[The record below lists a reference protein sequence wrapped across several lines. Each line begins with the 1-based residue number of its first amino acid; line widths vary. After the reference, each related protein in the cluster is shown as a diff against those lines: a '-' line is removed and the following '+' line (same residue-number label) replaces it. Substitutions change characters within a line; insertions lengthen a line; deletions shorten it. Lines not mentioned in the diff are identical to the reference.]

1 MKEKHTMNKMN
12 KNHPDEKQDKAL
24 IKKMM
29 KTELASS
36 MSATKKSKKP
46 MAAKAKTKKGY

>member
-29 KTELASS
+29 KTEFASS
-36 MSATKKSKKP
+36 LSKAKKTKKP
-46 MAAKAKTKKGY
+46 MAAKAKSKKS

>member
-12 KNHPDEKQDKAL
+12 KNHPDEKQDKAM

-29 KTELASS
+29 KTEFASS
-36 MSATKKSKKP
+36 MLATKKSKKP

>member
-12 KNHPDEKQDKAL
+12 KNHPDEKQDKAM

-29 KTELASS
+29 RTEFASS
-36 MSATKKSKKP
+36 MSAVKKPKKP

>member
-12 KNHPDEKQDKAL
+12 KNHPDEKQDKAM

-29 KTELASS
+29 KTELALS
-36 MSATKKSKKP
+36 MSKAKKTKKP
-46 MAAKAKTKKGY
+46 MAAKAKSKKS